1 MPASRSLRSRSAARR
16 RAARRRSHTT
26 AQLGEVLGVG
36 TSLGNPLDGGFT
48 ALSSAESYFRII
60 DILLSDPSIDALMV
74 QEELPAA
81 PGTNAKTENLRQV
94 DALAASGGKPI
105 AVVSMISYGFTDH
118 TRGLRAEL
126 EHLPVLQEDAKALLR
141 AYGINTPRELVAK
154 GLDEALRGA
163 REIGFPLVLKLVAAD
178 VQHK

>member
-48 ALSSAESYFRII
+48 ALSSPESYFRII
-60 DILLSDPSIDALMV
+60 DILLSDPAIDALLV

-94 DALAASGGKPI
+94 DTRAASGSKPI

-118 TRGLRAEL
+118 TRGFRAEL
-126 EHLPVLQEDAKALLR
+126 KNLPVLQEVDKALKAVAAAGR
-141 AYGINTPRELVAK
+141 YG
-154 GLDEALRGA
+154 ALRERRDDTPA
-163 REIGFPLVLKLVAAD
+163 PEPSAPERAAIAAALA
-178 VQHK
+178 Q